1 MLAHMKTQTINE
13 STDEIRILVS
23 KSLTPAVE
31 NAISSIL
38 KLIETRQESGE
49 ILLPAENLFPDA
61 GPDMAMRGLRTKEG
75 LTQKQLAEKLGI
87 TQVRISEYE
96 NKKRPIPKKLAHK
109 IEETFGVT
117 YKAFL

>member
-23 KSLTPAVE
+23 KALTPAVE
-31 NAISSIL
+31 TAISGIL
-38 KLIETRQESGE
+38 RLIEPQPDSEE
-49 ILLPAENLFPDA
+49 ILIPAETLFPDA

-75 LTQKQLAEKLGI
+75 LTQKQMAEKLDV

-96 NKKRPIPKKLAHK
+96 NGKRPIPKKLAHK

-117 YKAFL
+117 YKAFV